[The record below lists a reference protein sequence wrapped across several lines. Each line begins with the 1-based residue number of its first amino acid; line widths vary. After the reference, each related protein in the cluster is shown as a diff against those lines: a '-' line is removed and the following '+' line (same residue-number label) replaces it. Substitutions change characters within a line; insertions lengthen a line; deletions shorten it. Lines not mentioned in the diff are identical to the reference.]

1 MRDQRSRFTALA
13 MLVTVRVLTSDREA
27 AAQMT
32 SRREEDLVASPRR
45 LVVSLVDRKLAVV
58 DEGRVVRL
66 FDVAV
71 GAPSSP
77 SPVGRFTIV
86 NRLENPAYYAPG
98 KVVAAG
104 PANPLG
110 TRWMGLGFRGIGIHG
125 TDQPGSIGHARSH
138 GCIRL
143 RNRDVEEL
151 FSLVREG
158 DVVELFGERTPEISG
173 LFDRVAAPAP
183 AREADRP
190 RFN

>member
-1 MRDQRSRFTALA
+1 MA
-13 MLVTVRVLTSDREA
+13 MLVIVRVLTSDREA
-27 AAQMT
+27 VAQVT
-32 SRREEDLVASPRR
+32 SRRDDGSGASPRR
-45 LVVSLVDRKLAVV
+45 VVVSLVDRKLAVV
-58 DEGRVVRL
+58 DEGRVLRL

-77 SPVGRFTIV
+77 SPVGRFTIT

-98 KVVAAG
+98 KVVAPG

-110 TRWMGLGFRGIGIHG
+110 TRWMGLGFKGIGIHG
-125 TDQPGSIGHARSH
+125 TDQPSSIGHARSH

-158 DVVELFGERTPEISG
+158 DVVELHGERTLEISS
-173 LFDRVAAPAP
+173 LFVPTGPGSAH
-183 AREADRP
+183 EAGHA